1 MVDGFANAFLGDVD
15 FGFLMFFNQAGSL
28 FGAFWDHFGRLWLL
42 VATFQAHLVPGSLKL
57 TNFVKKRRQTGSHF
71 GSLSEALGTIGL
83 HSGAHWSKNDDKSG
97 SKLRFVD
104 FAEMSV
110 FPR

>member
-42 VATFQAHLVPGSLKL
+42 VATFQTHLVPGSLKL
-57 TNFVKKRRQTGSHF
+57 TNFVKK
-71 GSLSEALGTIGL
+71 
-83 HSGAHWSKNDDKSG
+83 
-97 SKLRFVD
+97 
-104 FAEMSV
+104 
-110 FPR
+110 